1 MPRLPGINH
10 QAVIRA
16 LLKKG
21 FWVVRQSGHIVMT
34 DGSRI
39 VVIPRSNPINPIT
52 MGTIVTDAG
61 LTIEE
66 FRKLLK

>member
-1 MPRLPGINH
+1 M
-10 QAVIRA
+10 VRA

-21 FWVVRQSGHIVMT
+21 FRVARQSGHIVLT

-39 VVIPRSNPINPIT
+39 VVVPRHNPVNPIT

-66 FRKLLK
+66 FRKLLR